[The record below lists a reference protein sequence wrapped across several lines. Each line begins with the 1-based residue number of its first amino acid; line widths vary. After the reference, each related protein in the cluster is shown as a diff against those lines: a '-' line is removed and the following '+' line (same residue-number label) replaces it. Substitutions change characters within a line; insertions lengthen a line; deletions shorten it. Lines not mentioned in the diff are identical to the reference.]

1 MVAHSQFC
9 LSGDNT
15 LEAANAAIK
24 NILEGSSEDQQCQR
38 FVFVLSDA
46 NFERYGITASEIKK
60 ILVGQFHY
68 LFILTNL

>member
-24 NILEGSSEDQQCQR
+24 NILESSREDEQCQR

-46 NFERYGITASEIKK
+46 NFERYGITAPKIKK
-60 ILVGQFHY
+60 ILVSYFH
-68 LFILTNL
+68 